1 MMQKLTNKV
10 VFDRLVAL
18 YGEIATLE
26 LDVAAVVDE
35 AKDVLGDSIDLPQVK
50 KIAKLVATEK
60 LGSTV
65 EKTNAFLAAV
75 EELA

>member
-1 MMQKLTNKV
+1 MEKLTVEV
-10 VFDRLVAL
+10 VYKRLVAL
-18 YGEIATLE
+18 YGEVATLE
-26 LDVAAVVDE
+26 QDIASVVEE
-35 AKDVLGDSIDLPQVK
+35 ARDVLGDEIDLPQVK
-50 KIAKLVATEK
+50 KIAKLVATQK

>member
-1 MMQKLTNKV
+1 MEKLTQKI

-18 YGEIATLE
+18 YGEVATLE
-26 LDVAAVVDE
+26 QDIALVVEE
-35 AKDVLGDSIDLPQVK
+35 AKDVLGDEIDLAQVK

-60 LGSTV
+60 LGGAV

>member
-1 MMQKLTNKV
+1 MEKLTNKV

>member
-1 MMQKLTNKV
+1 MQKLTNKV
-10 VFDRLVAL
+10 VFDRLVTL

>member
-1 MMQKLTNKV
+1 MQKLTNKV

-35 AKDVLGDSIDLPQVK
+35 ARDVLGESIDLPQVK

>member
-1 MMQKLTNKV
+1 MEKLTVKTV
-10 VFDRLVAL
+10 YDRLVAL
-18 YGEIATLE
+18 YGELATLE
-26 LDVAAVVDE
+26 LDIAAVVEE
-35 AKDVLGDSIDLPQVK
+35 AKDVLGDEIDLPQVK